1 MVLPNILTDSVKEWL
16 KYKRLI
22 NEAQASPEAEETKI
36 DFTLPTR
43 NLPVAL
49 ILQEAV
55 HRFEEVVG
63 ARPETV
69 YRVQGGI
76 FSGMDSES
84 VVHLDWTEERP
95 RSQLA
100 SALL

>member
-49 ILQEAV
+49 IL
-55 HRFEEVVG
+55 
-63 ARPETV
+63 
-69 YRVQGGI
+69 
-76 FSGMDSES
+76 
-84 VVHLDWTEERP
+84 
-95 RSQLA
+95 
-100 SALL
+100 